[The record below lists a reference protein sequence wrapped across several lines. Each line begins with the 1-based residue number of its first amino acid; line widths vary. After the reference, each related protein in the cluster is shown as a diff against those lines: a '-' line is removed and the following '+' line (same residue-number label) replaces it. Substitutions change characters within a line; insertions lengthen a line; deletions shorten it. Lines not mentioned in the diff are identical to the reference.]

1 MSVPFDTVNILNVPF
16 IKTTNAGF
24 VQQLQ
29 TDILAHR
36 NRFVVTANPEI
47 LMYAREHPDYQ
58 QVLTQADYITP
69 DGIGVIQGAQILGT
83 PLPERITGY
92 DTLLTLLEWCSQ
104 QHQRIFLLGAKPA
117 VLKQVT
123 TIVQRDYPGIVVAGA
138 RDGYYDDEQTVVD
151 QIVAAQPDMVFVA
164 TGFPKQEFF
173 IAEHRQ
179 RLDALW
185 MGVGGS
191 FDVIAGA
198 VKRAPLF
205 WQKHHVEWLYR
216 LIQEP
221 SRFKRMLVLPRYL
234 RLVKK
239 IARQQAH

>member
-1 MSVPFDTVNILNVPF
+1 M
-16 IKTTNAGF
+16 
-24 VQQLQ
+24 
-29 TDILAHR
+29 
-36 NRFVVTANPEI
+36 
-47 LMYAREHPDYQ
+47 
-58 QVLTQADYITP
+58 
-69 DGIGVIQGAQILGT
+69 
-83 PLPERITGY
+83 
-92 DTLLTLLEWCSQ
+92 
-104 QHQRIFLLGAKPA
+104 LGAKPA

-138 RDGYYDDEQTVVD
+138 RDGYYDDEQTIVD